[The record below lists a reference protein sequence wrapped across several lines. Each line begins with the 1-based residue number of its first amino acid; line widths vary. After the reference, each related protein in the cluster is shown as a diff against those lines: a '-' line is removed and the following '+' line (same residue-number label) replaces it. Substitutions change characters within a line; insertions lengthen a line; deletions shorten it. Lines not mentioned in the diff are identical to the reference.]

1 LVLIKLW
8 VEVLTLK
15 TRETIPLQALCWCV
29 FRLFSCANSGNTE
42 DFGDDQRVDSAPLLY
57 HSITGYPSPL
67 PKKLIGLILE
77 KVSKSLLWRLTM
89 VHLSFLSLFDAKC
102 FTGFYRNY

>member
-29 FRLFSCANSGNTE
+29 F
-42 DFGDDQRVDSAPLLY
+42 
-57 HSITGYPSPL
+57 
-67 PKKLIGLILE
+67 
-77 KVSKSLLWRLTM
+77 
-89 VHLSFLSLFDAKC
+89 SFIFLCKF
-102 FTGFYRNY
+102 R